1 MRPSYWSLSNF
12 SEKAAAKLLATSPG
26 APKFGTGK
34 KPSNLIMEA
43 LGAGNTL
50 TWPPEEIAW
59 RPVPSGPVVG
69 SKTMPARAGTTAP
82 SVVDTVYGLAQG
94 PGDVV
99 PFAQLEA

>member
-50 TWPPEEIAW
+50 TWPPEEIAG
-59 RPVPSGPVVG
+59 RPVPSALPCAG
-69 SKTMPARAGTTAP
+69 SKTIPARAGTTAP
-82 SVVDTVYGLAQG
+82 SVVVTFSGLAQG

-99 PFAQLEA
+99 PFAQM